1 VISKAGGALTTSG
14 LDNGLLRAWI
24 KAAGA
29 ADQASHAALAARIWG
44 FQFRDLRAKT
54 GTEKADS
61 DGLVEA
67 KHQVGHS
74 SVEMTEHYV
83 RPGQI
88 IPPTTDIF
96 YRFLRSAPQKRTL
109 KQEPESAE
117 TRMHIGSRLG
127 LEPGTCELT
136 VW

>member
-1 VISKAGGALTTSG
+1 MRSLALVISKAGGALTTSG

-29 ADQASHAALAARIWG
+29 ADQASHVALAARIWG

-88 IPPTTDIF
+88 IPPTDRHILQIF
-96 YRFLRSAPQKRTL
+96 AGRCAKTNDEARD
-109 KQEPESAE
+109 
-117 TRMHIGSRLG
+117 
-127 LEPGTCELT
+127 
-136 VW
+136 